1 MNARMMTATRIK
13 WNLVGGRF
21 RIRFET
27 EAAELVKGRSFKE
40 LHIKKGHAVTTQLL
54 LLLVLP
60 LLLSSAAAG
69 GAAAAAGA
77 AAAGA
82 ASLWKNPDSSKILM
96 RLAVSEGPSGDGLER
111 MTSSWVVRLKTPV
124 AQRLIVV
131 VVVDCVVGC
140 GRGRG
145 RG

>member
-1 MNARMMTATRIK
+1 MFSCFLHG
-13 WNLVGGRF
+13 LV
-21 RIRFET
+21 
-27 EAAELVKGRSFKE
+27 LKC
-40 LHIKKGHAVTTQLL
+40 LAVCVSQSSTNGSGAMLCCRQLL
-54 LLLVLP
+54 LLLVLL

-82 ASLWKNPDSSKILM
+82 AGLWKNPDSSKILM
-96 RLAVSEGPSGDGLER
+96 RLAVSEEPSGDGLER